1 MKPFKTIG
9 VIAKR
14 GDTRL
19 ATPLA
24 QLLEHLR
31 RHDYEALLDE
41 SADGMLPAETLYPRA
56 TLGQR
61 CDLAIVVGGD
71 GTLLHASRSLAD
83 HGVPLVGVN
92 LGRLGFLVD
101 VSPERMLPVIDT
113 VLAGHFVEES
123 RALLHSEVW
132 RDGALVT
139 RQDALNDVVLHSH
152 DLVRMIEFNTFVD
165 DRFVNSQRADGLVVA
180 TPTGSTAYALSAGGP
195 VVSPSLAAILL
206 VPVCPHTLSN
216 RPIVIGA
223 QSQIEIV
230 LCEQNQTTSQVAFDG
245 QATTGLQPGDRIRI
259 RQKPTMLRLL
269 HPPDYDHFHILR
281 AKLRWGETP

>member
-1 MKPFKTIG
+1 MKPFQTIG

-14 GDTRL
+14 DDPRL

-31 RHDYEALLDE
+31 EHAYETLLDE
-41 SADGMLPAETLYPRA
+41 SAEGLLPTETLHSRA
-56 TLGQR
+56 TIGQR

-71 GTLLHASRSLAD
+71 GTLLNASRSLAD
-83 HGVPLVGVN
+83 DDVPLVGVN

-101 VSPERMLPVIDT
+101 VLPERMLPVIDT
-113 VLAGHFVEES
+113 ILAGHFVEES

-132 RDGALVT
+132 RDGTLVT

-152 DLVRMIEFNTFVD
+152 EVVRMIEFDTFVD
-165 DRFVNSQRADGLVVA
+165 HRFVNSQRADGLVVS

-195 VVSPSLAAILL
+195 VISPALAAILL
-206 VPVCPHTLSN
+206 VPICPHTLSN

-230 LCEQNQTTSQVAFDG
+230 LYEQNQTASQVAFDG
-245 QATTGLQPGDRIRI
+245 HTTTRLQPGDRIRI
-259 RQKPTMLRLL
+259 RQKPAMLRLL

-281 AKLRWGETP
+281 AKLRWGEKH

>member
-1 MKPFKTIG
+1 MKPFQTIG

-14 GDTRL
+14 DDPRL
-19 ATPLA
+19 ATPLG

-31 RHDYEALLDE
+31 EHAYETLLDE
-41 SADGMLPAETLYPRA
+41 SAEGLLPTETLHSRA
-56 TLGQR
+56 IIGQR

-71 GTLLHASRSLAD
+71 GTLLNASRSLAD
-83 HGVPLVGVN
+83 DDVPLVGVN

-101 VSPERMLPVIDT
+101 VLPERMLPVIDT
-113 VLAGHFVEES
+113 ILAGHFVEES

-132 RDGALVT
+132 RDGTLVT

-152 DLVRMIEFNTFVD
+152 EVVRMIEFDTFVD
-165 DRFVNSQRADGLVVA
+165 DRFVNSQRADGLVVS

-195 VVSPSLAAILL
+195 VISPALAAILL
-206 VPVCPHTLSN
+206 VPICPHTLSN

-230 LCEQNQTTSQVAFDG
+230 LCEQNQTASQVAFDG
-245 QATTGLQPGDRIRI
+245 HATTGLQPGDRIRI
-259 RQKPTMLRLL
+259 RQKPAMLRLL

-281 AKLRWGETP
+281 AKLRWGEKH

>member
-1 MKPFKTIG
+1 MKPFQTIG
-9 VIAKR
+9 IIAKR

-19 ATPLA
+19 AAPLA

-31 RHDYEALLDE
+31 EHGYETLLDE
-41 SADGMLPAETLYPRA
+41 SADGLLPAETLYPRA
-56 TLGQR
+56 TLGRR

-71 GTLLHASRSLAD
+71 GTLLRASRSLAD
-83 HGVPLVGVN
+83 DGVPLVGVN

-101 VSPERMLPVIDT
+101 VTPERMLPVIDT
-113 VLAGHFVEES
+113 ILAGHFVEEG
-123 RALLHSEVW
+123 RALLHTEVW
-132 RDGALVT
+132 RDGMLLT

-152 DLVRMIEFNTFVD
+152 DVVRMIEFDTFVD

-195 VVSPSLAAILL
+195 VVSPALAAILL
-206 VPVCPHTLSN
+206 VPICPHTLSN

-223 QSQIEIV
+223 QAQIEIV
-230 LCEQNQTTSQVAFDG
+230 LCEQNQTASQVAFDG

-259 RQKPTMLRLL
+259 RQKPTLLRLL